1 LRVLRCVAVAVA
13 VAAAVAFMRA
23 PAPPERRGSE
33 IALLPLLSLVCTLN
47 LLACSL
53 VDLFAVVVL
62 LVSARTVRL
71 AGAAHRDGLPSSL
84 GMDLGSC

>member
-1 LRVLRCVAVAVA
+1 MRVLRCVAVA

-53 VDLFAVVVL
+53 VGLFAVVL